1 MNLWTDIA
9 GNRKRDMMNRTYF
22 KVKSAQNAEKEL
34 LLRGESG
41 VSGSTL
47 PEYRQGP
54 GTAIE
59 DRDEAFRLAKEQVG
73 YVIEVN
79 ETIIGGW
86 GFVDDSGDVSYKKS

>member
-1 MNLWTDIA
+1 MN
-9 GNRKRDMMNRTYF
+9 KTYF

-34 LLRGESG
+34 VLRGESG
-41 VSGSTL
+41 SNMI
-47 PEYRQGP
+47 PEYRQGY
-54 GTAIE
+54 GTPID

-86 GFVDDSGDVSYKKS
+86 GFVDDAGDVSYKKN